1 MSRVAKKPIK
11 IPQGI
16 QCDYSES
23 EALLKVK
30 GPKGELSLNIHPFVK
45 LEKQEDVFNISS
57 VSDSREHRVMS
68 GTMRALVNNM
78 VVGVSEGFKKT
89 LMLKGVGY
97 RAQVSGNQVKLELG
111 FSHPISYK
119 LPERVTAQAKSSS
132 ELILESCDK
141 QTLGQAAAEI
151 RSFRP
156 PEPYKGKGV
165 AYSDEVVR
173 IKETKKK

>member
-1 MSRVAKKPIK
+1 MSRIAKKPIT
-11 IPQGI
+11 IPQGV
-16 QCDYSES
+16 QCDYVSP
-23 EALLKVK
+23 LLKVK
-30 GPKGELSLNIHPFVK
+30 GAKGELCLNIHPLVQIDNK
-45 LEKQEDVFNISS
+45 DNVFI
-57 VSDSREHRVMS
+57 VSNKEETRESRVLS
-68 GTMRALVNNM
+68 GTMRSLINNM
-78 VVGVSEGFKKT
+78 ILGVSEGFTRT
-89 LMLKGVGY
+89 LILKGVGY
-97 RAQVSGNQVKLELG
+97 RAQVSGAQVKLELG
-111 FSHPISYK
+111 FSHPVSYK
-119 LPERVTAQAKSSS
+119 LPEKVSAKAKSPT

>member
-1 MSRVAKKPIK
+1 MSRIAKKPIK
-11 IPQGI
+11 IPQSI

-23 EALLKVK
+23 ESILKVK

-45 LEKQEDVFNISS
+45 LEKQDDCFKLSTTG
-57 VSDSREHRVMS
+57 DSREHRVLS

-78 VVGVSEGFKKT
+78 VVGVSEGFRKT
-89 LMLKGVGY
+89 LVLKGVGY
-97 RAQVSGNQVKLELG
+97 RAQVSGAQVKLELG
-111 FSHPISYK
+111 FSHPISYN
-119 LPERVTAQAKSSS
+119 LPAKVTAQAKSPA

-141 QTLGQAAAEI
+141 QMLGQAAAEI

-165 AYSDEVVR
+165 AYSDEIVR